1 MKCRHFCKVL
11 VVAGLIVMLFG
22 WSSEAAVEFT
32 LSVQNHDPAT
42 SICGQYVEAWGNKVK
57 EASGGRIDFVY
68 YHGGSLVSAADA
80 ADAVENGTADI
91 AWSAASIYAGKFPI
105 SEGVMLPLNGVV
117 NARMGSKVMM
127 DLLAELPEMQK
138 EYSAYKVIQLSTCTY
153 APISLVNKKVE
164 TIQDIQGLRLRAAGA
179 TVITWAKAVGISPI
193 TVPTPETYENLQK
206 NVIDGC
212 MNDWHNI
219 SATKLTEVTKYILD
233 YPVNCSPLFLLMNK
247 DSYAA
252 LPADLQAIIDQFSGA
267 YASDM
272 AGVYWDSTRAWVYD
286 TAGASSVEI
295 YDPSPQLVTDF
306 EAVREAVHA
315 DYINYLNGKGLD
327 GKKVYDKMMEII
339 ARYKGKYD
347 FSAPVNIADFK

>member
-1 MKCRHFCKVL
+1 MFFAC
-11 VVAGLIVMLFG
+11 AGD
-22 WSSEAAVEFT
+22 AAVEYT

-80 ADAVENGTADI
+80 VDAVENGVADI
-91 AWSAASIYAGKFPI
+91 TWSAASIYAGKFPI
-105 SEGVMLPLNGVV
+105 SEGVMLPLNGVT
-117 NARMGSKVMM
+117 NARTGSKVMM
-127 DLLAELPEMQK
+127 DLLAELPEMRK

-179 TVITWAKAVGISPI
+179 TVITWARAVGISPM

-247 DSYAA
+247 DTYAN
-252 LPADLQAIIDQFSGA
+252 LPADLQAVIDKFSGA

-286 TAGASSVEI
+286 NAGASGVEI
-295 YDPSPQLVTDF
+295 YAPSPQLVTDF
-306 EAVREAVHA
+306 EAVRETVHA

-327 GKKVYDKMMEII
+327 GKKVYDKMMEIV

-347 FSAPVNIADFK
+347 FSAPVNISDFK

>member
-1 MKCRHFCKVL
+1 
-11 VVAGLIVMLFG
+11 MLFG

-57 EASGGRIDFVY
+57 ETSGGRIDFVY

-179 TVITWAKAVGISPI
+179 TVITWAKAVGISPM

-252 LPADLQAIIDQFSGA
+252 LPADLQAVIDQFSGA

-286 TAGASSVEI
+286 TAGASNVEI

-347 FSAPVNIADFK
+347 FSAPVSIADFK